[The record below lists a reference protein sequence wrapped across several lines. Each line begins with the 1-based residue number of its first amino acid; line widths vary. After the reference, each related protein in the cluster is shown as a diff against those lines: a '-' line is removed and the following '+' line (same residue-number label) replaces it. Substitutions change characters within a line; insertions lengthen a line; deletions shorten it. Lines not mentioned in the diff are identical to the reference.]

1 MLAWKGEDIRLNK
14 NVDFGLRIA
23 DFEIRK
29 MEHGTY
35 IKVNIMNKMK
45 IFGLMVTIICIF
57 SFPAVAGDFD
67 GSKELIC
74 AVMDVVEC
82 QPGGKCQQVTAEDV
96 GIPLFLKINFKEKK
110 ISATHADGSKRS
122 TKIENF
128 EKIDGKIIIQG
139 AEDGIEGVRD
149 GVGWSLAI
157 AEETGKTVLTASGD
171 EVGFVIFG
179 ACTLP

>member
-1 MLAWKGEDIRLNK
+1 MRNA
-14 NVDFGLRIA
+14 
-23 DFEIRK
+23 
-29 MEHGTY
+29 
-35 IKVNIMNKMK
+35 K
-45 IFGLMVTIICIF
+45 IYGLMVIIICLF

-67 GSKELIC
+67 GSKPLIC
-74 AVMDVVEC
+74 AVMDLVEC

-96 GIPLFLKINFKEKK
+96 GIPQFLKINFKEKK
-110 ISATHADGSKRS
+110 ISAIQADGGKR
-122 TKIENF
+122 TTTIENF
-128 EKIDGKIIIQG
+128 EKIDGKVIIQG

>member
-1 MLAWKGEDIRLNK
+1 
-14 NVDFGLRIA
+14 
-23 DFEIRK
+23 
-29 MEHGTY
+29 
-35 IKVNIMNKMK
+35 MNKIK
-45 IFGLMVTIICIF
+45 IFGLIIALVGLIA
-57 SFPAVAGDFD
+57 FPAVAGDFD

-74 AVMDVVEC
+74 AVMDLVEC

-96 GIPLFLKINFKEKK
+96 GIPQFLRINFKEKK
-110 ISATHADGSKRS
+110 ISAIQADGSKR
-122 TKIENF
+122 TTTIENF
-128 EKIDGKIIIQG
+128 EKIDGKVIIQG

>member
-1 MLAWKGEDIRLNK
+1 LTHEASDYE
-14 NVDFGLRIA
+14 
-23 DFEIRK
+23 E
-29 MEHGTY
+29 ETT
-35 IKVNIMNKMK
+35 MNKMK
-45 IFGLMVTIICIF
+45 IFGLTLALVGLTA
-57 SFPAVAGDFD
+57 FPAVAGDFD

-74 AVMDVVEC
+74 AVMDLVEC

-96 GIPLFLKINFKEKK
+96 GIPRFLKINFKEKN
-110 ISATHADGSKRS
+110 ISAIQADGSKRS
-122 TKIENF
+122 TAIENF
-128 EKIDGKIIIQG
+128 EKIDGKVIIQG

>member
-1 MLAWKGEDIRLNK
+1 MRNAKIY
-14 NVDFGLRIA
+14 GLIVM
-23 DFEIRK
+23 I
-29 MEHGTY
+29 
-35 IKVNIMNKMK
+35 
-45 IFGLMVTIICIF
+45 IFMF

-74 AVMDVVEC
+74 AVMDLVEC

-96 GIPLFLKINFKEKK
+96 GIPHFWKINFKEKK
-110 ISATHADGSKRS
+110 ISATHTDGSKRS
-122 TKIENF
+122 TTIENF

-171 EVGFVIFG
+171 EVGFVMFG
-179 ACTLP
+179 ACTQP

>member
-1 MLAWKGEDIRLNK
+1 
-14 NVDFGLRIA
+14 
-23 DFEIRK
+23 
-29 MEHGTY
+29 
-35 IKVNIMNKMK
+35 MNQVK
-45 IFGLMVTIICIF
+45 IFGLMVSIICMF
-57 SFPAVAGDFD
+57 SFPALAADFD
-67 GSKELIC
+67 GSKPLIC
-74 AVMDVVEC
+74 AVMNLVEC
-82 QPGGKCQQVTAEDV
+82 QPGGRCQQVTAEDA
-96 GIPLFLKINFKEKK
+96 GIPQFFKINFKEKK
-110 ISATHADGSKRS
+110 ISATQPDGSTRS
-122 TKIENF
+122 TAIENF